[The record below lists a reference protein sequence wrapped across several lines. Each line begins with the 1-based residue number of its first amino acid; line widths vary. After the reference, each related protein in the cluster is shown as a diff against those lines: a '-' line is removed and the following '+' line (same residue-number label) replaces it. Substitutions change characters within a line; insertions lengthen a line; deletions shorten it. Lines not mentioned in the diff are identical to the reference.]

1 MGENAWKR
9 YEKRKLTVKKEE
21 IMAAD
26 KELMELIKEDANLMK
41 TPNLVEKYMEK
52 GYSQGAI
59 MEAYQEV
66 IKLFLT
72 DDVPEW

>member
-1 MGENAWKR
+1 MA
-9 YEKRKLTVKKEE
+9 VDKK
-21 IMAAD
+21 
-26 KELMELIKEDANLMK
+26 LMELIKEDANLMK

-52 GYSQGAI
+52 GYSQEAI

-72 DDVPEW
+72 EDVPEW